1 MQPTTPTDFSELG
14 DLPNP
19 DESRYA
25 ADNKLYVEFLR
36 KPRLHAAKSREAGRA
51 IYEETDYVRIFVPGD
66 KSSVI
71 ERPVTDQDV
80 QRFQERYNK
89 WKSGQAEAVVG
100 TPLSSLPSMT
110 PSKIEEYKYFK
121 VVTVEQLAEAND
133 NLGQKFMGFQ
143 ADKARAKAFL
153 EVAAGNAPIERM
165 NQELAQRDAQIETLQ
180 QQMAALMSKMG
191 KQRKT
196 EDAAAA

>member
-110 PSKIEEYKYFK
+110 PAKIEEYKYFK